1 MEEGLLHA
9 NGCEKLRFMPSL
21 LGLPAPTLTDPGVG
35 RVHDLGI
42 EFGLLDVA
50 RVAASPVAPRN
61 IDAHHLE
68 RDRETHRAQGTRADA
83 AQIDGRTRRKILL
96 PIPDDPLKYS
106 RLRVPLARAP
116 PR

>member
-9 NGCEKLRFMPSL
+9 NGCEILRFMPSL
-21 LGLPAPTLTDPGVG
+21 LV
-35 RVHDLGI
+35 

-68 RDRETHRAQGTRADA
+68 RDRETHRAHWTRADA